1 MQSFVILPFEM
12 LRIYYSNFTMKID
25 AERRISIV
33 GTNFTQVWDEVV
45 DDSVVF
51 AVDVWVVLIEL

>member
-1 MQSFVILPFEM
+1 MYN
-12 LRIYYSNFTMKID
+12 RIYYSNFTMKID

-33 GTNFTQVWDEVV
+33 GTNFTEVWDEVV

>member
-1 MQSFVILPFEM
+1 MYN
-12 LRIYYSNFTMKID
+12 RIYYSNLTMKID
-25 AERRISIV
+25 AERISIV

-51 AVDVWVVLIEL
+51 AVDVWVVVTEL

>member
-1 MQSFVILPFEM
+1 
-12 LRIYYSNFTMKID
+12 MKID

-33 GTNFTQVWDEVV
+33 GTNFTEVWDEVV